1 MQVTRILDSIVLFHG
16 YPVTLR
22 PDQTRPDQTRPDQT
36 RPDSAPAF
44 TWRALNQ
51 WTFAHGVKLRLIQPG
66 DPNTYGVIE
75 SLNGS
80 FLKACQIKPGL
91 SESVHPKKTLTTGG
105 RTISVSASFLSDL
118 SDVSE
123 VSSGLAKC

>member
-22 PDQTRPDQTRPDQT
+22 PDQTRADQT

-51 WTFAHGVKLRLIQPG
+51 WTSAHGVKLRLIQPG
-66 DPNTYGVIE
+66 D
-75 SLNGS
+75 
-80 FLKACQIKPGL
+80 QIPMGL
-91 SESVHPKKTLTTGG
+91 SK
-105 RTISVSASFLSDL
+105 A
-118 SDVSE
+118 
-123 VSSGLAKC
+123 

>member
-16 YPVTLR
+16 YPVTL
-22 PDQTRPDQTRPDQT
+22 RPDQT

-66 DPNTYGVIE
+66 D
-75 SLNGS
+75 
-80 FLKACQIKPGL
+80 QIPMGL
-91 SESVHPKKTLTTGG
+91 SK
-105 RTISVSASFLSDL
+105 A
-118 SDVSE
+118 
-123 VSSGLAKC
+123 

>member
-16 YPVTLR
+16 YPVAL
-22 PDQTRPDQTRPDQT
+22 RPDQTRPDQT

-66 DPNTYGVIE
+66 D
-75 SLNGS
+75 
-80 FLKACQIKPGL
+80 QIPMGL
-91 SESVHPKKTLTTGG
+91 SK
-105 RTISVSASFLSDL
+105 A
-118 SDVSE
+118 
-123 VSSGLAKC
+123 

>member
-22 PDQTRPDQTRPDQT
+22 PDQTRPDQTRLCT
-36 RPDSAPAF
+36 SVY
-44 TWRALNQ
+44 WRALNQ

-91 SESVHPKKTLTTGG
+91 SESVHPKNINDWRKDYKRFSL
-105 RTISVSASFLSDL
+105 IP
-118 SDVSE
+118 E
-123 VSSGLAKC
+123 